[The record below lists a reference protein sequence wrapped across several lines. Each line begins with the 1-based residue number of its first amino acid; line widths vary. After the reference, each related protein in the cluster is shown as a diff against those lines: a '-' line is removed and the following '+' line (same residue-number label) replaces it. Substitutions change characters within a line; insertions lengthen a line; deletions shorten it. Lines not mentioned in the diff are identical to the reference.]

1 MTNLK
6 NKNNLNEFTKA
17 YTDKNDKNYL
27 VNKYNL
33 SDEVENTT
41 DAFNEM
47 TDEQIND
54 AIQDT
59 FIINNNGVLEYEFIG
74 MLINE
79 GLTVTKKDNKYLV
92 KDFANNVINIIENG
106 FYLEIFD
113 INGNS
118 EKCDINDLEHIKFA
132 TFSALEGEYKNDTID
147 YVNEYLL
154 NCETHHDDLLV
165 NVKGYMENVEI
176 VDVIGVVE
184 EKGRIFIGLEI
195 VTNDFPF
202 GHIVHVSFINAW
214 EHVYK
219 DEMIE
224 IIEVLSNL
232 ISAQLKTDLGLKDNI
247 LDDVKYWLKEQTNG
261 DQQEEINILDHLI
274 TYGTE
279 NVAPNHLIY
288 NDDIQSYYKEH
299 REEIN
304 NIVEEETGY
313 SIDDAIEDLDA
324 FEVVINNVGGL
335 DSELE
340 FENSHELENS
350 ELCWFVWLAFE
361 RVAYEYLGTLESK

>member
-17 YTDKNDKNYL
+17 YTDKNDKTYL

-59 FIINNNGVLEYEFIG
+59 FIINNNGVF
-74 MLINE
+74 
-79 GLTVTKKDNKYLV
+79 KYIS
-92 KDFANNVINIIENG
+92 DDAIE
-106 FYLEIFD
+106 
-113 INGNS
+113 
-118 EKCDINDLEHIKFA
+118 
-132 TFSALEGEYKNDTID
+132 

-154 NCETHHDDLLV
+154 NCETHQDDMLV
-165 NVKGYMENVEI
+165 NVRGYMEDVEI
-176 VDVIGVVE
+176 VDVIGIVE
-184 EKGRIFIGLEI
+184 EKGRIYVGLEVKYNEHCYLI
-195 VTNDFPF
+195 N
-202 GHIVHVSFINAW
+202 INFINAW

-219 DEMIE
+219 DEMVE
-224 IIEVLSNL
+224 IQDVLNNM

-247 LDDVKYWLKEQTNG
+247 LDDVKYWLKENMEQYDNKE
-261 DQQEEINILDHLI
+261 DLLHEIVN
-274 TYGTE
+274 YGVE

-313 SIDDAIEDLDA
+313 SIDDAIEDFEA
-324 FEVVINNVGGL
+324 FEVVINGVGGL

-350 ELCWFVWLAFE
+350 ELRWFVWLAFE
-361 RVAYEYLGTLESK
+361 RVAYEYLETLESK